1 MSFKLPDD
9 LIRNMTDVFTIERDG
24 QEVASA
30 HGFFCGK
37 EYPSTIQLVENT
49 TVHEGDWL
57 IHAPTKNR
65 YFATEVQPISINGE
79 IFDWMVKYQSEF
91 DWKKS
96 QANQAVSNIHIG
108 TVSGPAIIGSQ
119 QNATLSV
126 GCTTEEIARLITAKP
141 TSDLPALCEL
151 VAELKKIESESG
163 PIEKGRLS
171 KFSDLLEKHSDLLIA
186 LGGWAVKLLTGN

>member
-1 MSFKLPDD
+1 MSFKMPDD

-79 IFDWMVKYQSEF
+79 IFDWMV
-91 DWKKS
+91 
-96 QANQAVSNIHIG
+96 NINLSLIG
-108 TVSGPAIIGSQ
+108 R
-119 QNATLSV
+119 NL
-126 GCTTEEIARLITAKP
+126 RLIKP
-141 TSDLPALCEL
+141 SPIFTSELFLALP
-151 VAELKKIESESG
+151 
-163 PIEKGRLS
+163 
-171 KFSDLLEKHSDLLIA
+171 LLEVSKTQRLV
-186 LGGWAVKLLTGN
+186 LGVLQRR